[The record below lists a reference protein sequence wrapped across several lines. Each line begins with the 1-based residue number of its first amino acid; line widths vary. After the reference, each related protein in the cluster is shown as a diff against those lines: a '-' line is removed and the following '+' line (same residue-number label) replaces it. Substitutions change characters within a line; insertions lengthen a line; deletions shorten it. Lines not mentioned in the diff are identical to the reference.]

1 MAAGG
6 YREFIAGEVLDE
18 DAINDYLLQGVLV
31 FAGTAA
37 RGSAITSPVEG
48 QFSFLKDS
56 DSTEFW
62 DGTQWVALETDP
74 AAATIS
80 GGNGTVTSGG
90 FKYHTFTGNGSLVV
104 SDPGFI
110 QVLLVAGGGAGGDNN
125 GANGNAGGGGGAGG
139 VRYNPSLYVAAGTCT
154 VVVGAGGADVPS
166 GSGSNGNDSSIE
178 FSANGQTVKMSAY
191 GGGGGGDQSNRG
203 LSGGCSGGNGDD
215 VTSGARPIPQLD
227 SPFIL
232 GFAGGPAISALAGG
246 GGGAGGNGASGA
258 AVGAGAGGIGTS
270 LFSTWGLA
278 TTTGQNS
285 GGTAYYSGG
294 GGGGGF
300 ETSGGLGGGGF
311 GRRDGAN
318 AGNGTANTGGGGGGT
333 EEGGVSGDG
342 GSGIVIVR
350 VAV

>member
-6 YREFIAGEVLDE
+6 FKEFVAGEVLDE
-18 DAINDYLLQGVLV
+18 DEINDFLMQGVLV

-48 QFSFLKDS
+48 QFAFLKDS
-56 DSTEFW
+56 DQLTYH
-62 DGTQWVALETDP
+62 DGSQWVALETEP
-74 AAATIS
+74 AAANIS

-110 QVLLVAGGGAGGDNN
+110 EVLLVAGGGAGGDNN
-125 GANGNAGGGGGAGG
+125 GADQNAGGGGGAGG
-139 VRYNPSLYVAAGTCT
+139 VRYDPSLYVAAGTCT

-166 GSGSNGNDSSIE
+166 GNGSNGNDSSIE

-191 GGGGGGDQSNRG
+191 GGGGGGSEGNRG
-203 LSGGCSGGNGDD
+203 LSGGCSGGNGDN
-215 VTSGARPIPQLD
+215 VTNAVRPIPQLD

-232 GFAGGPAISALAGG
+232 GFAGGAAISGSGGG
-246 GGGAGGNGASGA
+246 GGGAG
-258 AVGAGAGGIGTS
+258 AVGGTGGSTGNGGIGTS
-270 LFSTWGLA
+270 LFSAWGLA

-300 ETSGGLGGGGF
+300 PTSGGLGGGG
-311 GRRDGAN
+311 GGQRDGAN
-318 AGNGTANTGGGGGGT
+318 AGNATANTGGGGGGT